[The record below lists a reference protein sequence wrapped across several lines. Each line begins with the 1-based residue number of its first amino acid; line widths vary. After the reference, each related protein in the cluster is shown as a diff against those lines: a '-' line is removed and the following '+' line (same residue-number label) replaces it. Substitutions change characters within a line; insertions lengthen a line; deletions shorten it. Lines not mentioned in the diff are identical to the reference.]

1 MSQVKNTLLLATA
14 LALPVALTSV
24 SVIAVETEE
33 LFVDSTFDFRTD
45 RNLSLTLTQKPAGK
59 GVVNV
64 YYGYDYHD
72 TAKNVY
78 YPDHKTRVLHFN
90 TKATDNVQIQV
101 NKNWQYLIVEYVP
114 TDGQSREQYKKIDL
128 TTADSLYFN
137 F

>member
-1 MSQVKNTLLLATA
+1 MKNKLFLAAA

-24 SVIAVETEE
+24 SVTAVETED
-33 LFVDSTFDFRTD
+33 LFVDSTFNFRTD
-45 RNLSLTLTQKPAGK
+45 RDMSLTLTQKPAGK

-64 YYGYDYHD
+64 YYGFEYHD
-72 TAKNVY
+72 TETNAY

-90 TKATDNVQIQV
+90 TAATDNVQFQV

-114 TDGQSREQYKKIDL
+114 TDGQGREHYKKIDL